1 MNLPEKMNSKLA
13 ITVANEVLADCR
25 TIKEAIDELHL
36 LRNNR
41 QELLT
46 LAARKFVE
54 LGTSISIGGLLT
66 T

>member
-36 LRNNR
+36 LPVTFISRIPFAR
-41 QELLT
+41 WGTHRLRET
-46 LAARKFVE
+46 L
-54 LGTSISIGGLLT
+54 SIAVI
-66 T
+66 